1 MGFPRHEYWSGLPFH
16 PPGDLP
22 DPGIKPASP
31 VSLALAGRFFATEP
45 PGKPKH
51 ITWIPLNTFNHL
63 LASCPLWKQP
73 ETLILLDL
81 SHFINLQKQI
91 EFNLSDWNFYCK
103 ELRCKWREEN
113 KKAKNY
119 FIHCIFRAHE
129 NFIIIKNWEITWH
142 NIYHISSYPTE
153 ISLEWF
159 INQLSTDNINWAF
172 NYLLAL

>member
-81 SHFINLQKQI
+81 SHFINLQKRPHLMAL
-91 EFNLSDWNFYCK
+91 EECKVLKPPSPFRKTLSTNLSQTGCQRSRFNP
-103 ELRCKWREEN
+103 
-113 KKAKNY
+113 
-119 FIHCIFRAHE
+119 
-129 NFIIIKNWEITWH
+129 ITTAEVPRMLPKGALEQGLPL
-142 NIYHISSYPTE
+142 IPMGPAYSSPGAYT
-153 ISLEWF
+153 
-159 INQLSTDNINWAF
+159 Q
-172 NYLLAL
+172 